1 MWGVLLQAVDHG
13 LHSFEIIVVQQSSR
27 ILETK
32 SDSLWSHNE
41 LNCGVLH
48 NWVISV
54 CNLLCA
60 FICIFSKEF
69 PWLSF
74 VSYFEEL
81 ECAVCSL
88 NDSQPCSGALL
99 LLKNKVGV
107 IVGIQMAPWCC
118 VCLSQKLF
126 NLVFQSSD
134 LCWQIRKP
142 QNIIFY
148 IIFVSFP
155 FFFLSYFI
163 YFPSCFFFSELRII
177 FHMNTKHLKFK
188 LPPSSLSAGCRSH
201 PAH

>member
-1 MWGVLLQAVDHG
+1 MWGLLLWAADHG
-13 LHSFEIIVVQQSSR
+13 LHSFQIIVVQQSSR

-74 VSYFEEL
+74 FSYFEEL

-107 IVGIQMAPWCC
+107 TVGIQMAKSVWARSSL
-118 VCLSQKLF
+118 VLF
-126 NLVFQSSD
+126 SSHQLCADRSENLRILYFI
-134 LCWQIRKP
+134 L
-142 QNIIFY
+142 IFY

-155 FFFLSYFI
+155 FF
-163 YFPSCFFFSELRII
+163 
-177 FHMNTKHLKFK
+177 
-188 LPPSSLSAGCRSH
+188 SLF
-201 PAH
+201 

>member
-1 MWGVLLQAVDHG
+1 MRGLLLQAVDHG

-41 LNCGVLH
+41 LNCGVL
-48 NWVISV
+48 NYWVISV

-118 VCLSQKLF
+118 ICLSQKLF
-126 NLVFQSSD
+126 SFVFQSSD
-134 LCWQIRKP
+134 LCWLIRKP

-148 IIFVSFP
+148 ICI
-155 FFFLSYFI
+155 LS
-163 YFPSCFFFSELRII
+163 FFFSSPTLYI
-177 FHMNTKHLKFK
+177 FLHV
-188 LPPSSLSAGCRSH
+188 SSLVS
-201 PAH
+201 